1 MLKRLILVVFVA
13 LLILAAVLSW
23 RTMRFTS
30 RQVRLPSA
38 VGVVVDPNLAAARL
52 AAAIRFPTVSS
63 QLGESATIDAFQ
75 NLHRYLEEN
84 YPQVQTKLT
93 REVVA
98 DHSLLY
104 LWQGSDANLKPVLL
118 MSHLD
123 VVPVAPGTEKS
134 WTRAAF
140 GGEIVDG
147 YIWGRG
153 TMDDKVGV
161 LAILESIEQ
170 LLAEGFA
177 PRRTIY
183 LAFGHDEEVGG
194 QRGAGSIAKLL
205 NERGV
210 RFEYIL
216 DEGGAIVKGIVPG
229 IAAPVALV
237 SIAEKGYASLELL
250 VEGEG
255 GHSSMPPPQTSIGIL
270 SEAIRKI
277 EDHPQPL
284 RFTRT
289 VEEMFA
295 YLGPEMPIVPR
306 TVFAN
311 LWLLGPLAR
320 RQMAATTSGAASL
333 RTTSAATMIEGGVK
347 DNVLPPHAR
356 AVVNFRLLSGETT
369 EGLIERI
376 SSLIAD
382 DRVKIAIYQNMSNAP
397 SRETNSNA
405 PSFALLQRTVAQI
418 FPDALFA
425 PNLSIGG
432 TDTKHYEGLSE
443 NIYRF
448 LPIRVDGPDLSRI
461 HGVDERV
468 AVDNYAELIR
478 FYAQLIRNSEAGE

>member
-1 MLKRLILVVFVA
+1 MRRKEEMLKRLILVIFVA

-23 RTMRFTS
+23 RTVRFAS

-38 VGVVVDPNLAAARL
+38 VGVVVDQNLAATRL
-52 AAAIRFPTVSS
+52 SAAIRFPTVSS
-63 QLGESATIDAFQ
+63 QLGESAAIDAFQ
-75 NLHRYLEEN
+75 NLHRYLAES
-84 YPQVQTKLT
+84 YPQVHTKLT

-104 LWQGSDANLKPVLL
+104 VWQGGDANLKPVLL

-140 GGEIVDG
+140 AGEIADG

-161 LAILESIEQ
+161 LAILEAIEQ
-170 LLAEGFA
+170 LLNEGFS

-194 QRGAGSIAKLL
+194 QRGAGSIAKALA
-205 NERGV
+205 ERNV
-210 RFEYIL
+210 RFDYIL
-216 DEGGAIVKGIVPG
+216 DEGGAIVRGVVPG

-237 SIAEKGYASLELL
+237 SIAEKGYASLELV
-250 VEGEG
+250 VEGAG
-255 GHSSMPPPQTSIGIL
+255 GHSSMPPAQTSIGIL

-277 EDHPQPL
+277 EDHQQPL

-295 YLGPEMPIVPR
+295 YLGPEMPLAPR

-311 LWLLGPLAR
+311 LWLLSPLAR
-320 RQMAATTSGAASL
+320 RQMAATPSGAATL

-376 SSLIAD
+376 SALIAD
-382 DRVKIAIYQNMSNAP
+382 NRV
-397 SRETNSNA
+397 
-405 PSFALLQRTVAQI
+405 
-418 FPDALFA
+418 
-425 PNLSIGG
+425 
-432 TDTKHYEGLSE
+432 
-443 NIYRF
+443 
-448 LPIRVDGPDLSRI
+448 
-461 HGVDERV
+461 
-468 AVDNYAELIR
+468 
-478 FYAQLIRNSEAGE
+478 